1 MLKHWTLYVVV
12 KRVSKFTAEI
22 TLLKIT
28 ELAKLKTFKV
38 YINCAQLCT
47 WTKNNYEEMQTL
59 RTLGN
64 EQF

>member
-28 ELAKLKTFKV
+28 ELSKLKTFTV
-38 YINCAQLCT
+38 HITCVQLCT
-47 WTKNNYEEMQTL
+47 WTKNDYKEMQTL